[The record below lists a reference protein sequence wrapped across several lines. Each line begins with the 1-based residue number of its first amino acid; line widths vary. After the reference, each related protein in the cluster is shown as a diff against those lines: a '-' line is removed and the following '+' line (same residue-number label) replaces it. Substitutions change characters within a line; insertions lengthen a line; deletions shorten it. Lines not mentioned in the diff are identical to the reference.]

1 MLHPKTLVAALAAA
15 GLLAACGGGT
25 DTTDGAAAAAATD
38 TSLAAQHA
46 RGGRGAPPA
55 CPAPAEALVG
65 ITDVQGTGETSPL
78 EGQRVSVRGV
88 VTADFRSGSA
98 AGSLGGLFIQQLP
111 ERRGH
116 GHHDDGGHGDPRD
129 SDSDSDEEDD
139 DATPFKARATA
150 GADAAHRRTPAGS
163 QALFVF
169 TTSTTTLAVGDLV
182 QVTGTVTEFRRNGSG
197 DPLTQIAGDPVLE
210 TCGAVAPIEPVT
222 VKLPL
227 PTLADFERYEGMLVR
242 FRQPLAVSGNGT
254 LGRFGEL
261 VLAARTRLWHP
272 NNHPFLSPEA
282 ARDFNARAQ
291 IVLDDARSVSNPSPI
306 PYLSAADSSGTRRP
320 GDRVRD
326 LTGVLTTDFGAW
338 RLQPTVAP
346 TFEARNLRPAA
357 PAPVGGSLKAAS
369 LNVLNHFTTLG
380 SRGAST
386 AAELERQRAKLV
398 ATIVGLDADVLG
410 LIEIQNDGR
419 TTLQGLVD
427 AVNAQLGAP
436 VYAFR
441 SPGIAGDDEITTAVV
456 YKAARVRPVGNP
468 QVPTDPGFAA
478 GGGLR
483 PPVAQRFQAAD
494 GGGGFWFVVNH
505 LKSKG
510 SCPASAADPDADLG
524 QGCWNPTRVRQAQAL
539 AAWVQQLVAGSG
551 EPDVLMAGDFNA
563 YFNEDP
569 IRTLRD
575 AGHEP
580 LLGRLPPRQ
589 RYSYVFD
596 NEAGAL
602 DHAFASRTLGPQVTG
617 VAVWHTN
624 ADEPVA
630 FDYNTEFKTDDRY
643 APTPYRASDHDPVV
657 VGLAL
662 VADTPAAAAMLAADL
677 PAAGRATE
685 AVAIENLA
693 ATPTAGA
700 TNVSLV
706 VDWGDGSP
714 PQALA
719 PSATRAEHVYAAA
732 GRYTVTLTLS
742 QDGSLPAKLTG
753 LVSVAPA
760 PVVVQPGL
768 FISEYVEGSS
778 FNKAVE
784 LYNPGTVAADLS
796 RYTLRLYANGS
807 PTPTASLVLD
817 GSLAPGATHVIC
829 HPSIVA
835 TALPACQRT
844 NGSVIN
850 FNGDDALTLER
861 DGVVVDQF
869 GQVGFDPGSAWTAG
883 GLATVDRTLRRK
895 AGVAQGSVPP
905 AAPAAWDLALEW
917 DGLPN
922 NTLDGLGSR

>member
-1 MLHPKTLVAALAAA
+1 MLHLKPLLAALAAA
-15 GLLAACGGGT
+15 GLLAACGGGADST
-25 DTTDGAAAAAATD
+25 GPATEAATAD
-38 TSLAAQHA
+38 TLVAQH
-46 RGGRGAPPA
+46 GRGRPLPVPA
-55 CPAPAEALVG
+55 CPAPTEALVA
-65 ITDVQGTGETSPL
+65 ITDVQGTAETSPL

-88 VTADFRSGSA
+88 VTADFRTGSA

-111 ERRGH
+111 ERRGRGH
-116 GHHDDGGHGDPRD
+116 QHHDDEDH
-129 SDSDSDEEDD
+129 EDD
-139 DATPFKARATA
+139 EREDTA
-150 GADAAHRRTPAGS
+150 GGAKSRAGAAPDVSAAHRRLPAGS
-163 QALFVF
+163 EALFVF
-169 TTSTTTLAVGDLV
+169 TTSTTSLAVGDLV
-182 QVTGTVTEFRRNGSG
+182 QVTGTVAEFRRNGTG
-197 DPLTQIAGDPVLE
+197 DPLTQIAGNPVVE
-210 TCGAVAPIEPVT
+210 TCGAVAPIEPVS

-261 VLAARTRLWHP
+261 VLAARSRLWHP
-272 NNHPFLSPEA
+272 NNHPYLSADE

-291 IVLDDARSVSNPSPI
+291 IVLDDARSVSNPTPI
-306 PYLSAADSSGTRRP
+306 PYLSAADTSGTRRP
-320 GDRVRD
+320 GDRVRG

-338 RLQPTVAP
+338 RLQPTLAP
-346 TFEARNLRPAA
+346 NFEARNLRPAA
-357 PAPVGGSLKAAS
+357 PAPVGGSLKVAS
-369 LNVLNHFTTLG
+369 LNVLNYFTTLG
-380 SRGAST
+380 ARGAT
-386 AAELERQRAKLV
+386 NAAELERQRAKLV

-419 TTLQGLVD
+419 TTLQSLVD

-441 SPGIAGDDEITTAVV
+441 SPGIAGDDEITTAVI
-456 YKAARVRPVGNP
+456 YKAARVLPVGNP

-478 GGGLR
+478 GGGIR
-483 PPVAQRFQAAD
+483 PPVAQRFQATE

-510 SCPASAADPDADLG
+510 SCPASATDPDADLG

-539 AAWVQQLVAGSG
+539 TAWVQQLVAGSG
-551 EPDVLMAGDFNA
+551 EADVLMAGDFNA

-662 VADTPAAAAMLAADL
+662 VADAPAAAATLAADL
-677 PAAGRATE
+677 PGSGRATE
-685 AVAIENLA
+685 AVVVENIA
-693 ATPTAGA
+693 ALPTAGA

-706 VDWGDGSP
+706 VDWGDGSA
-714 PQALA
+714 PQALPA
-719 PSATRAEHVYAAA
+719 GATRAEHVYAAA
-732 GRYTVTLTLS
+732 GRYSVTLTLS

-753 LVSVAPA
+753 SVAIAPA

-768 FISEYVEGSS
+768 YISEYIEGSS

-784 LYNPGTVAADLS
+784 LYNPGTAAVDLS
-796 RYTLRLYANGS
+796 RYTLRLYSNGS

-817 GSLAPGATHVIC
+817 GTLAAGATHVIC
-829 HPSIVA
+829 HPSIA
-835 TALPACQRT
+835 AAALPSCQRT

-869 GQVGFDPGSAWTAG
+869 GQVGFDPGTSWTAG
-883 GLATVDRTLRRK
+883 TLSTVDRTLRRK
-895 AGVAQGSVPP
+895 AAVTQGSVPP
-905 AAPAAWDLALEW
+905 AAPAAWDLTLEW